1 MAGMSD
7 FNPRSRG
14 GSDNSEPDA
23 GEDQHISIHAPAE
36 GATPKVM
43 PCLVNEPISIHA
55 PAEGATSD
63 IHPIPAIITI
73 SIHAPAEGATHGRG
87 KGL

>member
-1 MAGMSD
+1 MPAASD
-7 FNPRSRG
+7 VYTS
-14 GSDNSEPDA
+14 
-23 GEDQHISIHAPAE
+23 Q
-36 GATPKVM
+36 VM